1 MTEIK
6 LKVCEGSL
14 TQVWVRDILYVPISE
29 RDAVKADLARVLRE
43 NKDTREALNSLRRMV
58 ADTNIYDLKKDNDEF
73 REANI
78 KLVEENAELKSFV
91 SKLQEID
98 TKLGGFTKHWNDHD
112 WSMYTELLIQVDD
125 VRENYGELAD
135 KYNEKVRENAGLRI
149 LNDQIT
155 KENTKD
161 LEILFGDLTTDQLGN
176 YMAILLSRLITRL
189 KQKEEAKN
197 ETRRL

>member
-1 MTEIK
+1 
-6 LKVCEGSL
+6 
-14 TQVWVRDILYVPISE
+14 
-29 RDAVKADLARVLRE
+29 
-43 NKDTREALNSLRRMV
+43 
-58 ADTNIYDLKKDNDEF
+58 
-73 REANI
+73 
-78 KLVEENAELKSFV
+78 
-91 SKLQEID
+91 
-98 TKLGGFTKHWNDHD
+98 
-112 WSMYTELLIQVDD
+112 MYTELLIQVDD
-125 VRENYGELAD
+125 VRENYGELVD
-135 KYNEKVRENAGLRI
+135 KYNEKVKEIAGLRI